1 MRNVLIWRILFYKIK
16 DFSTPKDVVK
26 EEQVN
31 ICDICNNRINT
42 IKYLN
47 VTSSNIKKA
56 QGISNEEEKNDDND
70 DDEYYNICLNCADKI
85 AELMKYNLGLNG
97 RLIQF
102 L

>member
-1 MRNVLIWRILFYKIK
+1 MIEDI
-16 DFSTPKDVVK
+16 STAKDVVK

-47 VTSSNIKKA
+47 VTSTNVKK
-56 QGISNEEEKNDDND
+56 GSSNEKEKINDNN
-70 DDEYYNICLNCADKI
+70 DEYYNVYLNCADKI
-85 AELMKYNLGLNG
+85 VELMRYNHGFEG

-102 L
+102 LESLKNEK